1 MSQITSLTAGDLF
14 RSQQSHLQLDWVAGS
29 TGADRHIERADA
41 RWAGMALVGYLNIVH
56 SNRVQVVG
64 VPELGYMTN
73 LDDTHS
79 QATIQ
84 KIFTADR
91 TAMIIISDGQDVP
104 ANLLAMAD
112 QADMPLITSQLPAP
126 ELIHNLQYYLAR
138 ELSPHTSLHG
148 VLLSVM
154 GHGVMLTG
162 ESGIGKSELALGLVS
177 RGHHLVADDAVMVRR
192 TAPDMLE
199 GYCHSRF
206 RNFLEVRGL
215 GIVNI
220 TKMYGETASRTSK
233 QIELIVH
240 LRRMKPEHLNNMDRL
255 QQEKVYREIL
265 SVQIPE
271 VTIPVTPGRDLSI
284 LVEGAVRNQILVHRG
299 YDAVE
304 EFITRQE
311 EEIMMKSDAE
321 SD

>member
-1 MSQITSLTAGDLF
+1 MSQTTSLTAGDLYH
-14 RSQQSHLQLDWVAGS
+14 SQHSRLQLDWAAGT
-29 TGADRHIERADA
+29 TGADRHIERHDA
-41 RWAGMALVGYLNIVH
+41 RWAGMALVGYLNTVH

-64 VPELGYMTN
+64 IPELDYLTT
-73 LDDTHS
+73 LDENHS
-79 QATIQ
+79 KSSIQ

-104 ANLLAMAD
+104 AHLLTVAD
-112 QADMPLITSQLPAP
+112 QSDMPLITSQLPAP

-138 ELSPHTSLHG
+138 ELSPRTTLHG

-154 GHGVMLTG
+154 GHGVMLMG

-177 RGHHLVADDAVMVRR
+177 RGHHLVADDSVMVRR

-199 GYCHSRF
+199 GHCHTRY

-215 GIVNI
+215 GIVDI
-220 TKMYGETASRTSK
+220 TKMYGETASRISK

-240 LRRMKPEHLNNMDRL
+240 LKRMQPEHLNNMDRL
-255 QQEKVYREIL
+255 QQEKTYREIL

-304 EFITRQE
+304 EFISRQE
-311 EEIMMKSDAE
+311 EEITIKSDAE
-321 SD
+321 PE